1 MPRVYRDR
9 RPEPS
14 RNSRYHDGRSLRGNQ
29 NMATRANARKSTA
42 TTQSEKNSGR
52 RDDTATAQAPSVK
65 AIPRYSQA
73 NPIVLPN
80 PRRTVIHPF
89 HRPEYASTPMIT
101 SMGPNSAAKTFIGSR
116 GSVGTSTL
124 SGTPLSHP
132 RGSVDSVNA
141 DPADQR
147 KLLDLADLDARIRR
161 DEHVKGNPP
170 QAAKVRELIAQ
181 RSSLTQELGNRA
193 NVRDDLKA
201 ELARVESDVAVVD
214 ARVKRDAE
222 RLAAA
227 TNAKQAQGFEAELA
241 SLARRKSD
249 LEDAEIALMEQL
261 EAADAAVAEQEALIA
276 ETNAQGAELSAEAKR
291 VVAEAT
297 DRLGA
302 ARRDRDAV
310 AGAVP
315 SDLLALYER
324 LAARGNGAGL
334 LRAGACEACRM
345 VLPPSDLAE
354 VRRAQTDEVV
364 FCPECGAILV
374 RTEESR

>member
-1 MPRVYRDR
+1 M
-9 RPEPS
+9 
-14 RNSRYHDGRSLRGNQ
+14 
-29 NMATRANARKSTA
+29 
-42 TTQSEKNSGR
+42 
-52 RDDTATAQAPSVK
+52 
-65 AIPRYSQA
+65 I
-73 NPIVLPN
+73 
-80 PRRTVIHPF
+80 
-89 HRPEYASTPMIT
+89 AST
-101 SMGPNSAAKTFIGSR
+101 GPRSAAKTFTASPR
-116 GSVGTSTL
+116 SVGTSTL
-124 SGTPLSHP
+124 SGTPSSHP
-132 RGSVDSVNA
+132 RGSVESVNA

-147 KLLDLADLDARIRR
+147 KLLDLADLDARIHR

-181 RSSLTQELGNRA
+181 RSTLSQELGNRA

-214 ARVKRDAE
+214 ARVKRDSE
-222 RLAAA
+222 RLAAS

-276 ETNAQGAELSAEAKR
+276 DTNAQGAELSAEAKR

-297 DRLGA
+297 DRLDA

-310 AGAVP
+310 AGAIP
-315 SDLLALYER
+315 ADLLALYER

-345 VLPPSDLAE
+345 VLPPSDLAT